1 MTESAAFLVGILGNL
16 LARHIDPARRS
27 LAESISQRLS
37 QGGIPPN
44 HDVEKACRLS
54 LGQALQFFAQ
64 TLDLYIA
71 VPQTIKEAFAN
82 RKDAEGKWKPLIEW
96 WHTDQ
101 RGWFM
106 EFLKAVESDEAL
118 AEFRLPAIARA
129 SDLNPAI
136 RSLDHE
142 EWSRQFSAELLR
154 WTEQHTPFEQRP
166 GCFDTWAK
174 EGWPVSQDD
183 PEATITLYQAWS
195 LFLQDHFKTD
205 DKVRAILTADWLASI
220 DSKLAALPF
229 SAADLTNAIR
239 EPLEERL
246 SVLPALLGSVQ
257 RLSAGVFGLE
267 EQSGVLLG
275 LMLDFGK
282 DVHGFREAVL
292 GQGAATHKKLDASL
306 ANEEEMKAM
315 LRQLLE
321 AQSIIPVRSSASASV
336 PVVRLIARSKL
347 LEADGASRYER
358 LVGRGREKAA
368 LTRAWRQ
375 DGLNVL
381 IFVAW
386 GGVGK
391 TCLVTDWIT
400 QLQQSD
406 WPGVDAFF
414 DWSFYSQGTKDQSTA
429 SSDLFFRSALR
440 HFGETAL
447 ADSSDSLEVKADRL
461 AEVIRAR
468 RILLVLDGIEPLQHP
483 RKKGQEEGRLKDGG
497 IETLLRRLAEPGFSG
512 LCIVTTRVPVIDLK
526 RYRDTTV
533 RECELSH
540 LSVRHGAELLHLA
553 GACFAGQ
560 QEITADDEALRTTAI
575 EVKGHAMTLQML
587 GGYLASAHEGDVL
600 RRDRVDFSRIFAD
613 QMEGHAYNVM
623 AAYEE
628 WFQSESEGDRGQRQL
643 SVLHMMGLF
652 DRAADADCIAALRKD
667 GGIAGVSDV
676 VAGLTETKWTQTLH
690 LLSKHRLAFSDR
702 QTHTLDAHPL
712 IREYFA
718 KHLLEKQADGFKAA
732 HSRLFDHLC
741 ARTEHR
747 PATLEGLQP
756 LYQAVVHGCLA
767 GRSRRQSRRFTSTAS
782 CGAPGAAATIANS
795 NSEPSARIWGRWRR
809 SSRRRGVG
817 SRRT

>member
-1 MTESAAFLVGILGNL
+1 MTESAAFLVGILG
-16 LARHIDPARRS
+16 
-27 LAESISQRLS
+27 
-37 QGGIPPN
+37 
-44 HDVEKACRLS
+44 
-54 LGQALQFFAQ
+54 
-64 TLDLYIA
+64 
-71 VPQTIKEAFAN
+71 
-82 RKDAEGKWKPLIEW
+82 
-96 WHTDQ
+96 
-101 RGWFM
+101 
-106 EFLKAVESDEAL
+106 ESDEAL

-136 RSLDHE
+136 RSLDHT
-142 EWSRQFSAELLR
+142 EWSRQFSAELMR
-154 WTEQHTPFEQRP
+154 WTERHTSFEQRP
-166 GCFDTWAK
+166 ACFDAWAK

-205 DKVRAILTADWLASI
+205 EKVRAILTADWLASI
-220 DSKLAALPF
+220 DSKLAAMPF
-229 SAADLTNAIR
+229 SAADLTSAMR

-246 SVLPALLGSVQ
+246 AVLPDLLASVQ
-257 RLSAGVFGLE
+257 QLSAGVAGLH

-275 LMLDFGK
+275 LMLEFGK
-282 DVHGFREAVL
+282 DMRGFRAAVL
-292 GQGAATHKKLDASL
+292 GHEAATHEKLDASL
-306 ANEEEMKAM
+306 ANEAEMKAM

-321 AQSIIPVRSSASASV
+321 AQSITPVRSSASASV
-336 PVVRLIARSKL
+336 PVVRLIAHSKL
-347 LEADGASRYER
+347 LEADGACRYER

-381 IFVAW
+381 IYVAW

-391 TCLVTDWIT
+391 TSLVTDWIT

-447 ADSSDSLEVKADRL
+447 ADSSDSLELKADRL

-468 RILLVLDGIEPLQHP
+468 RTLLVLDGIEPLQHP

-512 LCIVTTRVPVIDLK
+512 LCLVTTLVPVIDLK
-526 RYRDTTV
+526 RYHDSTV
-533 RECELSH
+533 RECELNH

-553 GACFAGQ
+553 GARFAGQ
-560 QEITADDEALRTTAI
+560 QEIPADDESLRTTAI

-600 RRDRVDFSRIFAD
+600 RRDRVDFTRIFAD
-613 QMEGHAYNVM
+613 QLEGHAYNVM

-628 WFQSESEGDRGQRQL
+628 WFQSEGDRGQRQL
-643 SVLHMMGLF
+643 SVLRMMGLF

-667 GGIAGVSDV
+667 GGIAGVSDA
-676 VAGLTETKWTQTLH
+676 VADLTETEWTQTLH

-718 KHLLEKQADGFKAA
+718 KHLREKQAEGFKAA

-767 GRSRRQSRRFTSTAS
+767 GRQQEACDKVYFDRILRGQDGYSRNQLGAIGADLGAVAAFFEEPWSRLSANLSAADQAWLLNEAAYSLRALGRLTEAVEPMRVSINMAAQQKDWKNAAIYSRS
-782 CGAPGAAATIANS
+782 CLKTCRLAK
-795 NSEPSARIWGRWRR
+795 RL
-809 SSRRRGVG
+809 
-817 SRRT
+817 